1 MDYTPEQTDRIEWI
15 DLAKGICI
23 ILVVM
28 LHARVDIG
36 FSLSHFRMPLY
47 FVLSG
52 LFFKTYGNF
61 KGFIIKKI
69 ISY

>member
-1 MDYTPEQTDRIEWI
+1 MTDRQTGRIEWI

-28 LHARVDIG
+28 LHAKVDIG

-47 FVLSG
+47 N
-52 LFFKTYGNF
+52 TTPN
-61 KGFIIKKI
+61 
-69 ISY
+69 